1 MQHWSHKAILWIF
14 YPLAKI
20 FVTDCRQGVRST
32 IYDFFFDKSIYF
44 LYSATFRAK
53 MINTLTNVALCRKY
67 MDLPKK
73 KNHNKLYF
81 LHLVDILNDL
91 LLIVDNSPYKE
102 QLWKIQIANY
112 ALFYIILLFRA
123 LLKNWL
129 LMAFKCDR
137 ILLNCLIKLM

>member
-1 MQHWSHKAILWIF
+1 MGEDDKYIDKRRAMQ
-14 YPLAKI
+14 KI
-20 FVTDCRQGVRST
+20 HGF
-32 IYDFFFDKSIYF
+32 
-44 LYSATFRAK
+44 AE
-53 MINTLTNVALCRKY
+53 
-67 MDLPKK
+67 K

-123 LLKNWL
+123 LLKN
-129 LMAFKCDR
+129 
-137 ILLNCLIKLM
+137 